1 MSIISTINSP
11 NWLPHCG
18 KYLCSLL
25 MRNMM
30 PAVFYCQR
38 DCLKLRRIKLE
49 LSKYVVKT
57 ENSWFCL
64 FNFFFHLF
72 FIFIWGHLKFMPG
85 FGPHYSVYW
94 QVLYRPLCWEGSRQF
109 MAGYLCM
116 INLEVVSKDVL
127 GFCLKKKKK
136 KSGRGSRVIMSHYP
150 VLQHSV
156 MWIDH
161 PKLLQSVQ
169 IKMDFKKN
177 LLLQQNK
184 RLA

>member
-64 FNFFFHLF
+64 FNIFFHLF

-136 KSGRGSRVIMSHYP
+136 EWKGKQSDYVPLPCVTTFSH
-150 VLQHSV
+150 VNRSSK
-156 MWIDH
+156 IATECSD
-161 PKLLQSVQ
+161 
-169 IKMDFKKN
+169 KN
-177 LLLQQNK
+177 GF
-184 RLA
+184 